1 VTLAR
6 VRAWFNRLPP
16 YEQDLPLL
24 MLDGVAY
31 TPRMALAEVERGTS
45 LGARLQTL
53 IESGRFGTTFQDETT
68 LAKIRLKEI
77 LARYPPDKP
86 IVATIGTPELP
97 GKAYTPSE
105 LMEEIQKETAR
116 GKQWVQAEVQHMRR
130 LMALR

>member
-1 VTLAR
+1 
-6 VRAWFNRLPP
+6 
-16 YEQDLPLL
+16 